1 MFVITG
7 STSASVA
14 DVTSGFVLNEL
25 AMIGACAVCILNVEW
40 YHGATHT
47 VTKIVPMESYY

>member
-7 STSASVA
+7 STSASIA